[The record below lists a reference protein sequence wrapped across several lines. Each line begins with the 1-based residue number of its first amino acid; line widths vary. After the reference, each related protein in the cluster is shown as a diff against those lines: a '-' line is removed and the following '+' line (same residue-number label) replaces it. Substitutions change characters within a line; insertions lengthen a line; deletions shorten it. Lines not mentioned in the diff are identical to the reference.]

1 MLYAPKPLR
10 QRYYLLLA
18 LDAQLARIALM
29 RREPGLAQLKLAW
42 WRDTLAN
49 PPASGHPLVAELAS
63 VWTDAAP
70 ALIGLVD
77 AWEEVTVQ
85 DSGLQN
91 AAEQVAAARAHAFA
105 AAAAAPADDRCRSA
119 ARRWTLVTFSAHA
132 PDQEQRTAMLAAA
145 HGIAQVKLP
154 RHLRPLA
161 LLDGM
166 ARRAARRGGGA
177 LLGDRLSPIAA
188 LRLGIFGR

>member
-77 AWEEVTVQ
+77 AWEEVAV
-85 DSGLQN
+85 DSSLRN
-91 AAEQVAAARAHAFA
+91 AAEQVADARAHAFA

-119 ARRWTLVTFSAHA
+119 ARRWTLVTLSAHA

-145 HGIAQVKLP
+145 HGIAPVKLP
-154 RHLRPLA
+154 RQLRPLA

-166 ARRAARRGGGA
+166 ARRTARRGGGA
-177 LLGDRLSPIAA
+177 LLGDRLSPLAA

>member
-29 RREPGLAQLKLAW
+29 GREPGLAQLKLAW
-42 WRDTLAN
+42 WRGTLAN
-49 PPASGHPLVAELAS
+49 PPASGPSLVAELAS
-63 VWTDAAP
+63 VWVDAAP
-70 ALIGLVD
+70 PLIGLID
-77 AWEEVTVQ
+77 AWEEVAVQ

-91 AAEQVAAARAHAFA
+91 AAEQVADARAHAFA
-105 AAAAAPADDRCRSA
+105 AAAGVAADDRCRSA
-119 ARRWTLVTFSAHA
+119 ARRWTLVTLSAHA
-132 PDQEQRTAMLAAA
+132 PDQEQRTAMLAATR
-145 HGIAQVKLP
+145 GIARVELP
-154 RHLRPLA
+154 RQLRPLA

-177 LLGDRLSPIAA
+177 LLGDRLSPLAA